1 MAQVVPPM
9 AGSGL
14 LEASA
19 ESSKEGAVE
28 GVGGLERGLLGQGK
42 CVLCGVSQ
50 CYRCGEDRVES
61 GEWRVEKLVIVL

>member
-28 GVGGLERGLLGQGK
+28 GVGGLERGLRCQGK
-42 CVLCGVSQ
+42 CVLCVWSFSVSTDA
-50 CYRCGEDRVES
+50 EKS
-61 GEWRVEKLVIVL
+61 EWRVQVEKLAIVL